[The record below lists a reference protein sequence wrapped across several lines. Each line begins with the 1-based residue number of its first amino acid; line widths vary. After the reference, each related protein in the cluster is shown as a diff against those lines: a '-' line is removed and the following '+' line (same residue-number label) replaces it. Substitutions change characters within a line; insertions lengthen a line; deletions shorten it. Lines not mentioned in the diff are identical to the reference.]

1 MILQQNKKLS
11 TAEMKQNEEV
21 YKSTSNHEV
30 AEIHKD
36 RNKNYI
42 VRIQALEMLN
52 SEKETTIQEL
62 QISLKK
68 SKIELDKHNV
78 NMNNL
83 EMQIEN

>member
-1 MILQQNKKLS
+1 
-11 TAEMKQNEEV
+11 
-21 YKSTSNHEV
+21 
-30 AEIHKD
+30 
-36 RNKNYI
+36 
-42 VRIQALEMLN
+42 MLN

-78 NMNNL
+78 NIINL